1 VPQLVRERAAEG
13 EHAMS
18 RGPGRM
24 QRFVLDQ
31 LREHTRC
38 RAYRDDRES
47 QWQSLK
53 LLAWCYRRDQMAQ
66 HLGRELQW
74 HELRELGDGYDLVV
88 QESLRR
94 AILQL
99 AASCRVEVSR
109 PGSGGLLC
117 RLSVDEWH
125 DLLSV
130 EECSTLSTAEAGAL
144 IADVAELIGRL
155 P

>member
-1 VPQLVRERAAEG
+1 
-13 EHAMS
+13 MS

-31 LREHTRC
+31 LRQHTRC

-53 LLAWCYRRDQMAQ
+53 LLEWIYRRDKMEQEAGCE
-66 HLGRELQW
+66 LGWLELQS
-74 HELRELGDGYDLVV
+74 LKGYDLIV

-99 AASCRVEVSR
+99 AAAGRLEVDR
-109 PGSGGLLC
+109 PGAGGLLC
-117 RLSVDEWH
+117 RLSADEWQE
-125 DLLSV
+125 LLSV
-130 EECSTLSTAEAGAL
+130 EESSTLSPGEAGEQVAAL
-144 IADVAELIGRL
+144 TEIIGRL
-155 P
+155 Q